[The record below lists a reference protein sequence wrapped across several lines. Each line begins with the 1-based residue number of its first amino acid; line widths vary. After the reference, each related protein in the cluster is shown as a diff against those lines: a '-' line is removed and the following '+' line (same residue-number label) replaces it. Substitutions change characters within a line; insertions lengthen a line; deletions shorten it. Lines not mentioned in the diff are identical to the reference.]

1 MNREHFP
8 HWPAGL
14 PLTLTTP
21 QTTLV
26 ANLDISALRYPEKIA
41 LVFFGKKMTYRA
53 LKAEVDLLAAYLQQ
67 SGIKRGDRVILQ
79 MQNSPQF
86 VIGFYAI
93 LRADAIVVPV
103 NPMLLTDELQHTVE
117 DSGAEIALSAQE
129 LLPQITPLL
138 GSTNLR
144 RIVVACYSDYLSDAE
159 SDAPHWVS
167 ASRQPL
173 LDDKLIAWNDA
184 IAMGF
189 VPNAALAGP
198 LALR

>member
-14 PLTLTTP
+14 PYTLTTP

-41 LVFFGKKMTYRA
+41 LVFFGKKITYRA

-67 SGIKRGDRVILQ
+67 CGIKRSDRVILQ

-86 VIGFYAI
+86 VMAFYAI

-103 NPMLLTDELQHTVE
+103 NPMLLTDELRHTVE
-117 DSGAEIALSAQE
+117 DSGA
-129 LLPQITPLL
+129 
-138 GSTNLR
+138 
-144 RIVVACYSDYLSDAE
+144 
-159 SDAPHWVS
+159 
-167 ASRQPL
+167 
-173 LDDKLIAWNDA
+173 
-184 IAMGF
+184 
-189 VPNAALAGP
+189 
-198 LALR
+198 

>member
-14 PLTLTTP
+14 PYTLTTP

-41 LVFFGKKMTYRA
+41 LVFFGKKITYRA

-67 SGIKRGDRVILQ
+67 CGIKRSDRVILQ

-86 VIGFYAI
+86 VMAFYAI

-103 NPMLLTDELQHTVE
+103 NPMLLTDELRHTVE
-117 DSGAEIALSAQE
+117 DSGAEIAISSQE

-138 GSTNLR
+138 GATDLR
-144 RIVVACYSDYLSDAE
+144 RIVVACYADYLNDEDNDVPSWL
-159 SDAPHWVS
+159 SAP
-167 ASRQPL
+167 RQPL
-173 LDDKLIAWNDA
+173 HDDRRTDHD
-184 IAMGF
+184 GT
-189 VPNAALAGP
+189 VQQVGAGYD
-198 LALR
+198 RTDTV